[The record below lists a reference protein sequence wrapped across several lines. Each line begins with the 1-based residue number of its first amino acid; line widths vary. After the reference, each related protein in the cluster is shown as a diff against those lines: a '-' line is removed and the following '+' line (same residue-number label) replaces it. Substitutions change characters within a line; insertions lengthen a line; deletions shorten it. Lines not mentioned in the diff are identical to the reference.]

1 MAYTSV
7 DENYKGDGADPFEK
21 LRYTDNGEV
30 ARFMIAASPD
40 PVTGEPCRSI
50 SWEWVHTIRAPSLEH
65 GVPVMEPLKK
75 KDGTVYGEKHST
87 RFVGQRLCLG
97 DPDVLE
103 DKGIDPNMCP
113 GCAAAKRGVKDM
125 RPERRYAVPI
135 IRYETQGKKS
145 DTVRTSPP
153 SAKILVW
160 VFSQKQFGLLAAW
173 KRQVRD
179 LLEISP
185 DVKDFALNLADVV
198 LVCEDSNFQ
207 RIRWSAAMRPAH
219 RDPRVRELVKELWGN
234 PENRPTPEQLRA
246 SCGRDNGYDF
256 FAEDVDEAE
265 AGWSQVEAYVPGGD
279 PTGSDPLSG
288 GTGDLDAGLDDLLN
302 DGPAPSAAA
311 GTDDPFAD
319 EAPAAEAKGLDTAKL
334 GKDQDPDML
343 ADQAAETA
351 PAADADPLASASTA
365 TPEPAS
371 AASAPAASAATPA
384 TARPSEPKAEP
395 DEMFGGN
402 DAPAAEPAKAGSNGT
417 GDEGASFDDVLAGL

>member
-1 MAYTSV
+1 MAYRTV

-30 ARFMIAASPD
+30 ARFMIAAAAD

-50 SWEWVHTIRAPSLEH
+50 SWEWVHTLRAPSLEH

-185 DVKDFALNLADVV
+185 EVKDFALNLADVV

-207 RIRWSAAMRPAH
+207 RTRWSAAMRPAH
-219 RDPRVRELVKELWGN
+219 RDPRVRQLVKELWGN

-265 AGWSQVEAYVPGGD
+265 SAWAQVEAYVPGGD

-288 GTGDLDAGLDDLLN
+288 DLDAGLDNLLN

-311 GTDDPFAD
+311 GTEDPFAD
-319 EAPAAEAKGLDTAKL
+319 EAGGAGLDQFAGEKAAEA
-334 GKDQDPDML
+334 
-343 ADQAAETA
+343 A
-351 PAADADPLASASTA
+351 PAVDADPLASASTA
-365 TPEPAS
+365 TPEPAP

-395 DEMFGGN
+395 DEMFGDDTAVPEPAKA
-402 DAPAAEPAKAGSNGT
+402 DASTPAGAPEPAKAGSNGT
-417 GDEGASFDDVLAGL
+417 GGEGASFDDVLAGL

>member
-21 LRYTDNGEV
+21 LRYTDNEEV
-30 ARFMIAASPD
+30 ARFMIAAAPD

-75 KDGTVYGEKHST
+75 KSGEVYGEKHST

-125 RPERRYAVPI
+125 RPERRFAVPI

-145 DTVRTSPP
+145 DTVRISPP

-207 RIRWSAAMRPAH
+207 RVRWGAAMRPAH
-219 RDPRVRELVKELWGN
+219 RDPRVRQLVKELWGN

-265 AGWSQVEAYVPGGD
+265 AAWAQVEAFVPGKD

-288 GTGDLDAGLDDLLN
+288 GLDEGLDALLT
-302 DGPAPSAAA
+302 DGPAPSAAS
-311 GTDDPFAD
+311 GTEDPLG
-319 EAPAAEAKGLDTAKL
+319 GLDEFAGDK
-334 GKDQDPDML
+334 P
-343 ADQAAETA
+343 AETA
-351 PAADADPLASASTA
+351 PAAAPAEVADPLADASTA

-371 AASAPAASAATPA
+371 AASEPAASAATPA
-384 TARPSEPKAEP
+384 TAPPSE
-395 DEMFGGN
+395 DEMFGG
-402 DAPAAEPAKAGSNGT
+402 DDTPAAAPAAANAASNGKAD
-417 GDEGASFDDVLAGL
+417 DEGASFDDVLAGL